1 MFVII
6 FLYAIGACILSG
18 IFSVGETKELA
29 TISEKIH
36 GYGSVIG
43 FFLLTFLPLIISLL
57 SFRSNDLT
65 IGFISLLFFV
75 FSLVFFSL
83 FVMADKERFAQTV
96 ISNEGLW
103 QRLCLLCMYAPI
115 VIISIKKL
123 IMNWGGT
130 MEKIQWVNCPICG
143 NKTRDRI
150 REDTVLKN
158 FPLFCP
164 KCKQETI
171 INIEQMNMTVI
182 KEPAAQTQSR

>member
-1 MFVII
+1 
-6 FLYAIGACILSG
+6 
-18 IFSVGETKELA
+18 
-29 TISEKIH
+29 
-36 GYGSVIG
+36 
-43 FFLLTFLPLIISLL
+43 
-57 SFRSNDLT
+57 
-65 IGFISLLFFV
+65 
-75 FSLVFFSL
+75 
-83 FVMADKERFAQTV
+83 
-96 ISNEGLW
+96 
-103 QRLCLLCMYAPI
+103 
-115 VIISIKKL
+115 
-123 IMNWGGT
+123 